1 MLKVQYGCGLSAPKE
16 WVNYDS
22 SPSLRLQRI
31 PLLGQF
37 IPSGA
42 FGRFPSNVKYGDIV
56 RGLPIDDSTVD
67 YLYCS
72 HVLEHLSL
80 SEFRVALQN
89 SYRILRNG
97 GVFRLVLPDLERL
110 CRDYLESASAD
121 SAIKFMETTSLGV
134 ESRSK
139 GVMQILRSALG
150 NSTHLWMWD
159 FRSIQSE
166 LFNTG
171 FREIRRAQFADSS
184 VDAFRD
190 IEEVSRWLNQLGIE
204 CIRPSN

>member
-42 FGRFPSNVKYGDIV
+42 YGRFPSNVIYGDIV
-56 RGLPIDDSTVD
+56 RGLPIEESTVD

-80 SEFRVALQN
+80 SEFRVALRN
-89 SYRILRNG
+89 SYRILKHG
-97 GVFRLVLPDLERL
+97 GVFRFVLPDLERL
-110 CRDYLESASAD
+110 CRDYMESTSAD
-121 SAIKFMETTSLGV
+121 SAIQFMMTTSLGV

-139 GVMQILRSALG
+139 SVMQILRSTMG
-150 NSTHLWMWD
+150 NSKHLWMWD
-159 FRSIQSE
+159 FKSIQSE
-166 LFNTG
+166 LFDTG
-171 FREIRRAQFADSS
+171 FREIRRAQFEDSS
-184 VDAFRD
+184 VGAFKD
-190 IEEVSRWLNQLGIE
+190 IEEVSRWLNQLGVE
-204 CIRPSN
+204 CIRPSV